1 MLNGRLN
8 TTAEKGYLEKLAVNK
23 NPNAGASYNA
33 SKTRIS
39 INLSQL
45 KTRLLFQTTFLDK
58 RSSERSASLPRKNP
72 MQYTIATALTIGLL
86 LSACSTVKH
95 MPAKEGNIMNQD
107 TQQIAG
113 RPNLTALEVLTKV
126 LDFLRYA
133 QSPEDFE
140 IETAGKVMNL
150 KLLERTDGYSDFYIG
165 NKFGDSDWIW
175 SINFTKDQS
184 GKMRLHF
191 GDGGGNL
198 PATPICQMDLDQF
211 HPLLEQAG
219 FTYTG
224 KGRLG
229 KPFNGYE
236 KKYPNG
242 YEADL
247 QVFYQG
253 ESAEKVLHD
262 CINEITFD
270 IFKPES

>member
-1 MLNGRLN
+1 MKY
-8 TTAEKGYLEKLAVNK
+8 TTATV
-23 NPNAGASYNA
+23 
-33 SKTRIS
+33 
-39 INLSQL
+39 
-45 KTRLLFQTTFLDK
+45 
-58 RSSERSASLPRKNP
+58 
-72 MQYTIATALTIGLL
+72 LTVGLL
-86 LSACSTVKH
+86 LSACSTANPI
-95 MPAKEGNIMNQD
+95 PAKEGNMMNQD

-113 RPNLTALEVLTKV
+113 KPDLTAPEVLTKV

-140 IETAGKVMNL
+140 LETAGKVMNL

-191 GDGGGNL
+191 GDVGGNS

-211 HPLLEQAG
+211 HPLLVQAG

-224 KGRLG
+224 KGRLS

-253 ESAEKVLHD
+253 ESAEKVLHK

-270 IFKPES
+270 IFKPGS

>member
-1 MLNGRLN
+1 MKYI
-8 TTAEKGYLEKLAVNK
+8 T
-23 NPNAGASYNA
+23 
-33 SKTRIS
+33 
-39 INLSQL
+39 
-45 KTRLLFQTTFLDK
+45 
-58 RSSERSASLPRKNP
+58 
-72 MQYTIATALTIGLL
+72 ATALTIGLL
-86 LSACSTVKH
+86 LSACSTENPI
-95 MPAKEGNIMNQD
+95 PAKEGNIMNQD

-113 RPNLTALEVLTKV
+113 RPDLTAPEVLTKV

-133 QSPEDFE
+133 KSPEDFR
-140 IETAGKVMNL
+140 IETAEKVMKMNFAP
-150 KLLERTDGYSDFYIG
+150 YSKEEKSAWDFYAG
-165 NKFGDSDWIW
+165 NDFGNTGWGW
-175 SINFTKDQS
+175 WINFNSKEKS
-184 GKMRLHF
+184 GKMHLYF
-191 GDGGGNL
+191 GNGGGYP

-224 KGRLG
+224 KGRLS

-253 ESAEKVLHD
+253 ESAEKVLHK

-270 IFKPES
+270 IFKPGS